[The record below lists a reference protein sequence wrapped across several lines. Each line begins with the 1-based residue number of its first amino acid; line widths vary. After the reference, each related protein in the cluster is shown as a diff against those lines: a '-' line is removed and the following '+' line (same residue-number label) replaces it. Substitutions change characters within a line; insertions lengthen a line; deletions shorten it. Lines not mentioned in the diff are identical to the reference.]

1 MPIMGSQ
8 KRRNPASRHWPAQK
22 KSVLDQGDQP
32 CASSS
37 ISAKDHMEDKYEDS
51 LSSSS
56 LSEID
61 DDTLRS
67 LGEEIGISDSP
78 DEDSSTGTL

>member
-1 MPIMGSQ
+1 
-8 KRRNPASRHWPAQK
+8 
-22 KSVLDQGDQP
+22 
-32 CASSS
+32 
-37 ISAKDHMEDKYEDS
+37 MEDKYEDS